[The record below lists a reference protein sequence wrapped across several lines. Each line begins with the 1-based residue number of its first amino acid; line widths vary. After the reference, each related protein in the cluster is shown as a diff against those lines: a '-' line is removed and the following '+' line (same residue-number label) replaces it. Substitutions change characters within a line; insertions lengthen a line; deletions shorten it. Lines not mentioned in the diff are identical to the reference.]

1 MEKGRDGSVE
11 RTKCGKENIIM
22 TIEKS
27 LKGNSWDNKTLPG
40 LSLQYTITIKKQSF
54 KIVISY

>member
-11 RTKCGKENIIM
+11 RIKCGKENM

-40 LSLQYTITIKKQSF
+40 LTL
-54 KIVISY
+54 